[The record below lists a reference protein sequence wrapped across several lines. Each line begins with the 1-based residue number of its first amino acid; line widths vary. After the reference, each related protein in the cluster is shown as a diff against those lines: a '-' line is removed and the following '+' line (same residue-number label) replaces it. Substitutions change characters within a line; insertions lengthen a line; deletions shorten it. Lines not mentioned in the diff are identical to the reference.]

1 MPPLPPGVL
10 FISSAGPCPA
20 STSHQLYAIGAA
32 RTVEIYGS
40 SETAGM
46 AYRSKPE
53 NNYRLLSRWRRNTE
67 NHQQLIDKKTKVIYE
82 IPDNTQWHTEDEFQI
97 TGRVDKA
104 VSIRGINVFPAHIAK
119 CLRQHPAVADATV
132 RPMRSDEGYGLKAF
146 IVLQENISETVTEQ
160 RVQTWLS
167 DNLCAAEIPER
178 ISFGEQLPINSMGK
192 AQDWNIDNSPTGKPL
207 N

>member
-1 MPPLPPGVL
+1 M
-10 FISSAGPCPA
+10 
-20 STSHQLYAIGAA
+20 
-32 RTVEIYGS
+32 
-40 SETAGM
+40 
-46 AYRSKPE
+46 
-53 NNYRLLSRWRRNTE
+53 
-67 NHQQLIDKKTKVIYE
+67 
-82 IPDNTQWHTEDEFQI
+82 
-97 TGRVDKA
+97 
-104 VSIRGINVFPAHIAK
+104 FPAHIAK